1 MKKSNPAGMIAGAE
15 IIRGES
21 VLSLSVRKTEKPPEA
36 ALEKID
42 ER

>member
-1 MKKSNPAGMIAGAE
+1 MSNPAGMIGGAV

-21 VLSLSVRKTEKPPEA
+21 VLSSLVRKTEEPPEA
-36 ALEKID
+36 ALEKFD